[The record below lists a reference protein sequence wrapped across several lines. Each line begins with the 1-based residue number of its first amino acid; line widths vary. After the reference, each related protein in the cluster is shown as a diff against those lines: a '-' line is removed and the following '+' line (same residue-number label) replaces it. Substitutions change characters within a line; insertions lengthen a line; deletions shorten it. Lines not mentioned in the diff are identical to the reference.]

1 MDPELL
7 EPEKHVLSTLEA
19 DGSRRW
25 LKPRLSKG
33 RLLVAR
39 RVVAYGLIAL
49 YAILPHIRIGGRP
62 FVLLDVAARR
72 FTIFGYTFL
81 PTDTLL
87 LALLM
92 VGGLL
97 GFFLA
102 TALVG
107 RIWCGWACPQTV
119 YLEFLFRPIERLIE
133 GTSGRGGKAR
143 KPPSGARIALK
154 YVIYFLLAL
163 FLANT
168 FLAYFVGTEAL
179 AVWMTSSPVEHP
191 GGFLLVVVMTGA
203 IMFDFAYFREQ
214 MCIIT
219 CPYGRLQSVLLDD
232 SSLIIAYDAQ
242 RGEPRGKK
250 RKKLPVADQPPQGD
264 CVDCGLC
271 VATCPT
277 GIDIRKGLQM
287 ECVNCTQCIDACNG
301 VMAKIGRA
309 PDLIRY
315 SSQRADRGDRRR
327 LLRPRVIIYPAIIG
341 LIATLFFVTLAGK
354 TSFEAVVLRNAGDPY
369 SLTEAQEVR
378 NVLRLKLTNRTDEV
392 QQFTVEVVQ
401 PAGVR
406 LEGAEQGLSVDPR
419 ADETFPFSVLGEPEQ
434 YVRSRGRLELEL
446 RVTSDTGDQRTIEG
460 TLVGPS
466 TLPRPSA
473 S

>member
-7 EPEKHVLSTLEA
+7 EPEEHVLSTLEA

-25 LKPRLSKG
+25 IKPRLSKG
-33 RLLVAR
+33 RLLLAR
-39 RVVAYGLIAL
+39 RIVAYGLIAL
-49 YAILPHIRIGGRP
+49 YAVLPHLRIDGKP

-133 GTSGRGGKAR
+133 GTGGRGGRAR
-143 KPPSGARIALK
+143 KPPGAARIALK
-154 YVIYFLLAL
+154 YAIYFVLAL

-179 AVWMTSSPVEHP
+179 ATWMTSSPVEHP
-191 GGFLLVVVMTGA
+191 GGFFLVVVMTGA
-203 IMFDFAYFREQ
+203 IMFDFSYFREQ

-219 CPYGRLQSVLLDD
+219 CPYGRLQSVLLDE
-232 SSLIIAYDAQ
+232 SSLIIAYDEG

-250 RKKLPVADQPPQGD
+250 RKSLPVADQPVGD

-287 ECVNCTQCIDACNG
+287 ECVNCAQCIDACNG
-301 VMAKIGRA
+301 VMAKLGRD
-309 PDLIRY
+309 PNLIRY
-315 SSQRADRGDRRR
+315 SSQRADRGEKRS

-341 LIATLFFVTLAGK
+341 LIATLFFITLAGK
-354 TSFEAVVLRNAGDPY
+354 TSFDALVLRNAGDPY
-369 SLTEAQEVR
+369 SVTESREVR
-378 NVLRLKLTNRTDEV
+378 NVLRLKLTNRTDDV
-392 QQFTVEVVQ
+392 QQFSVEVLA
-401 PAGVR
+401 PPGVR
-406 LEGAEQGLSVDPR
+406 IEGADGLSVDAR
-419 ADETFPFSVLGEPEQ
+419 EDVTFPFSVLGTPEQ
-434 YVRSRGRLELEL
+434 FVRARGRLELEL
-446 RVTSDTGDQRTIEG
+446 RVTSDTGDVRTIEG

-466 TLPRPSA
+466 TLPRPPA